1 MVKVAIYSCNFGN
14 YRKELKNYLSLKCDN
29 NIDYFLFTDNKELK
43 LKKWNIIYT
52 KTLPGDEIMDGN
64 RWTSKYIKFVLPD
77 ILKSY
82 DIIIWI
88 DSKTINKPNIM
99 TYDKVSNLLEKYP
112 TTDVFN
118 MKHPDRNTIQ
128 EELVMTIKLK
138 FENKIPGKKFLKKI
152 ENFKSSFALPDTT
165 LIIRKNNKKINDIFE
180 YCFELMK
187 IYKLKR
193 DQNIYNYA
201 FDNKGVIPLVLS
213 N

>member
-29 NIDYFLFTDNKELK
+29 NIDYFLFTDNKEIK
-43 LKKWNIIYT
+43 LKNWNIIYT
-52 KTLPGDEIMDGN
+52 KILPGDEIMDGN
-64 RWTSKYIKFVLPD
+64 RWTSKYIKFILPD

-99 TYDKVSNLLEKYP
+99 TYDKVLNLLEKYP

-118 MKHPDRNTIQ
+118 LKHPDRNTIQ
-128 EELVMTIKLK
+128 EELVTTIKLK
-138 FENKIPGKKFLKKI
+138 VENKIPGQKFLKQIK
-152 ENFKSSFALPDTT
+152 NFKSSFALPDTT

>member
-14 YRKELKNYLSLKCDN
+14 YRKELKNYLSLKCDD

-43 LKKWNIIYT
+43 LNKWNIIYT
-52 KTLPGDEIMDGN
+52 KILPGDEIMDGN

-99 TYDKVSNLLEKYP
+99 TYDKVLNLLEKYP

-118 MKHPDRNTIQ
+118 LKHPDRKTIQ
-128 EELVMTIKLK
+128 EELATTIKLK
-138 FENKIPGKKFLKKI
+138 VENKIPGQKFLKQIK
-152 ENFKSSFALPDTT
+152 NFKSSFSLPDTT

-187 IYKLKR
+187 KYKLKR